1 MSTWL
6 ASSFLSKDRII
17 AKPGFN
23 RWLVAPA
30 ALAVHLCIG
39 QVYAFSVFNL
49 PLAKVLGVTQSLPED
64 WKLTTLGWIFSLAI
78 MFLGLS
84 AAFAGKWLEKVG
96 PRVTMFLS
104 ALCFSSGFFIAAAG
118 VELHQI
124 WLLYLGYGVLGGIGL
139 GLGYV
144 SPVSTLPSSSSN
156 SSSSPRP
163 RLKARALARRVSS
176 ISMKRSGHW

>member
-49 PLAKVLGVTQSLPED
+49 PLTKVLGVTESLPED
-64 WKLTTLGWIFSLAI
+64 WKLTELGWIFSLAI

-84 AAFAGKWLEKVG
+84 AAFAGKWLEQVG
-96 PRVTMFLS
+96 PRVTMFCS
-104 ALCFSSGFFIAAAG
+104 ALCFSGGFFIAAARR
-118 VELHQI
+118 
-124 WLLYLGYGVLGGIGL
+124 GIACNLAAVFGL
-139 GLGYV
+139 RRIGRYRFGAGLCVAGFD
-144 SPVSTLPSSSSN
+144 
-156 SSSSPRP
+156 
-163 RLKARALARRVSS
+163 AD
-176 ISMKRSGHW
+176 

>member
-23 RWLVAPA
+23 RWLAAPA

-49 PLAKVLGVTQSLPED
+49 PLTKVLGVTESLPED

-96 PRVTMFLS
+96 PRVTMFCS
-104 ALCFSSGFFIAAAG
+104 ALCFSGGFLLRRPALSCMQSGCCIWVTAYWAASVWGWAMC
-118 VELHQI
+118 
-124 WLLYLGYGVLGGIGL
+124 
-139 GLGYV
+139 
-144 SPVSTLPSSSSN
+144 
-156 SSSSPRP
+156 
-163 RLKARALARRVSS
+163 RRFQ
-176 ISMKRSGHW
+176 R